1 MHLAAKAPCLRGP
14 LSSIVRPHKQQIRM
28 PCAYCKTVN
37 TICFW
42 GPMPEKPWKRPVLLV
57 LSVVG
62 AAAIGAILW
71 LAWSKAS
78 SMVILL
84 LAVLLFALC
93 VLGTLVALA
102 GCKACV
108 ARIFGSL

>member
-1 MHLAAKAPCLRGP
+1 
-14 LSSIVRPHKQQIRM
+14 M

-37 TICFW
+37 AICFW
-42 GPMPEKPWKRPVLLV
+42 GPMPEKPWKRPLLLV
-57 LSVVG
+57 LSILG

-71 LAWSKAS
+71 LSWAKAS
-78 SMVILL
+78 SMFMLV

-93 VLGTLVALA
+93 ILGFLVALG
-102 GCKACV
+102 GCNACV